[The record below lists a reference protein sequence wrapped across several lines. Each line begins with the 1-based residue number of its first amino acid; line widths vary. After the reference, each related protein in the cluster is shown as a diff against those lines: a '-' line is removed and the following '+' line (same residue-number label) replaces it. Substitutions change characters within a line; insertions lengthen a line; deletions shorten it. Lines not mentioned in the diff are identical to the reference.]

1 MLSTSLFDKRM
12 DEVRGEMHRK
22 RLNCMWV
29 AYLIDAA
36 RWANAEQWEVLKD
49 AYLNR
54 VDISDYARADM
65 SANALAT
72 IAVGIMRGERML
84 A

>member
-1 MLSTSLFDKRM
+1 MLDTSRFDERM
-12 DEVRGEMHRK
+12 NEVRGEMHRK

-29 AYLIDAA
+29 GYLIDAA
-36 RWANAEQWEVLKD
+36 RWANAEQWAVLKD

-65 SANALAT
+65 SATAMAR